1 VVRAGAT
8 KARHVTKRHHLSLI
22 GWSCASALL
31 ACSEPG
37 SSTHTNDAAVL
48 GTRATPPSSGAGST
62 TPDGGTRDGVGR
74 EAGAVV
80 QTGGASG
87 PVASTGGSGA
97 LDASVA
103 AATDASP
110 SEASTPP
117 VDAATVTTLFYL
129 DTGGKVLRALADGTQ
144 RNVIAQGKG
153 VGPDGIAVDLSAGHV
168 FWTNMGVPSADD
180 GTILRSNL
188 DGSAVTTIVPSGGT
202 FTPKQLKIDGK
213 NGKLYWSDRE
223 GMRVMRANLDGSQ
236 IEPLVTTGSTAT
248 DRQDASKWC
257 VGIALDVAGG
267 RLYWTQKGGD
277 NAHQGTIKR
286 AHLDPLPGEDS
297 AHRSDIEVLFKNLP
311 EPIDLDLDLEH
322 RLLYWTD
329 RGDETIS
336 RAPLDPPTG
345 IDPAARTDRQILL
358 RGLGEAIGIALDVSR
373 NRMFY
378 TSLAGIVAAAEL
390 DGNAPHDVLTAQGA
404 LTGIALVDLPK

>member
-1 VVRAGAT
+1 
-8 KARHVTKRHHLSLI
+8 VTKPVHLSFFA
-22 GWSCASALL
+22 WSCASALL
-31 ACSEPG
+31 ACSQPSP
-37 SSTHTNDAAVL
+37 SSHASDAAAVD
-48 GTRATPPSSGAGST
+48 TRATPPSSGAGSIT
-62 TPDGGTRDGVGR
+62 SDGGTRDGVGH

-80 QTGGASG
+80 QTAGASG
-87 PVASTGGSGA
+87 QVASTGGSGT

-103 AATDASP
+103 SVATPTDASHG
-110 SEASTPP
+110 EAATPP
-117 VDAATVTTLFYL
+117 LAAATVSTLFYL

-144 RNVIAQGKG
+144 RTVIAQGKG
-153 VGPDGIAVDLSAGHV
+153 VGPDGIAVDVSAGHV

-180 GTILRSNL
+180 GTIMRANL
-188 DGSAVTTIVPSGGT
+188 DGSAVTTIVPSAGT
-202 FTPKQLKIDGK
+202 FTPKQLKIDSK

-236 IEPLVTTGSTAT
+236 IEPLVTTGSGAT

-257 VGIALDVAGG
+257 VGIALDVDGG

-286 AHLDPLPGEDS
+286 AHLDLLPGEDS

-329 RGDETIS
+329 RGDETVS

-345 IDPAARTDRQILL
+345 VDPAARTDRQILL
-358 RGLGEAIGIALDVSR
+358 RGLGEAIGIALDVTR

-378 TSLAGIVAAAEL
+378 TSLAGVVAAADL
-390 DGNAPHDVLTAQGA
+390 DGSAAHDVLTGQGA
-404 LTGIALVDLPK
+404 LTGIALVDLPQ